1 MRRFVI
7 AAGAIMA
14 ISGVAASGAGAAPN
28 PAGTGQPGTVAGTS
42 CGSGN
47 ATMQPPGLGNPTG
60 GFLTTAVN
68 VYANFNKPAAAPAAG
83 KAASEYDVA
92 CYQFTTNH

>member
-28 PAGTGQPGTVAGTS
+28 PAGTGQPGTVAGTA
-42 CGSGN
+42 CFQGN
-47 ATMQPPGLGNPTG
+47 AMNAPPGIASLND
-60 GFLTTAVN
+60 GFNRVALSN
-68 VYANFNKPAAAPAAG
+68 YANFNKPAAAPAAG

-92 CYQFTTNH
+92 CFQFTSNH